1 MLLLYVDYIV
11 LADVNVCIVIIAIA
25 VFLFNY
31 TFTVQYST
39 FHVFFTD
46 LYAMIC

>member
-1 MLLLYVDYIV
+1 M
-11 LADVNVCIVIIAIA
+11 LADVNVCIVTVAIA

-31 TFTVQYST
+31 IFTIYCST
-39 FHVFFTD
+39 FQLRFTD